1 MRASRAWAALV
12 LAALLAPCGGGAGDR
27 PADAAGDASAADT
40 SAVVQARDSAVRAQ
54 LDRYLEQMSVTG
66 TSDVASLEAVFDC
79 SNQQQV
85 LPVYALAR
93 WRVLDVT
100 VRGDSADAAVE
111 VLTLA
116 EQSRSPA
123 DPRRWA
129 ATLRP
134 ALDTLHYTLGR
145 PAPTSAYK
153 VCGLPKEGVDFGQ
166 YGADGETDWTPR
178 GASWDRVR
186 AMADSI
192 RRAAS

>member
-1 MRASRAWAALV
+1 MRARRARAAALALTA
-12 LAALLAPCGGGAGDR
+12 LAACGGGQGDR
-27 PADAAGDASAADT
+27 PAGDAPAADT
-40 SAVVQARDSAVRAQ
+40 SAVAQARDSAVRAQ
-54 LDRYLEQMSVTG
+54 LERYLEQMSVTG

-85 LPVYALAR
+85 LPVHALAR

-116 EQSRSPA
+116 EQNRSPA
-123 DPRRWA
+123 NPRRWV

-134 ALDTLHYTLGR
+134 ATDTLHYTLGR
-145 PAPTSAYK
+145 PAPTSGWK

-166 YGADGETDWTPR
+166 YGADAETDWTPR